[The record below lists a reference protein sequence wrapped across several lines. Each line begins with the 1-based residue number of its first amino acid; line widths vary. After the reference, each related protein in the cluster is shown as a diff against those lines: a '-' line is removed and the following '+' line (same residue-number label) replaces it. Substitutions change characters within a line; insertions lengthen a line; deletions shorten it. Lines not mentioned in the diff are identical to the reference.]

1 MSTIKI
7 SRAFKDISLS
17 FKRHPITNDIVV
29 LKNEA
34 AIKNSV
40 INLVRTVVGERFF
53 NNRLGTQIENS
64 YFELQTPEI
73 QIQLENEITSTLNNF
88 EPRIR
93 LNDVRIRFPADSNDL
108 EIGVVYDIVGLSVP
122 VQDITFIL
130 QPTRV

>member
-40 INLVRTVVGERFF
+40 INLVRTIVGERFF
-53 NNRLGTQIENS
+53 NRRLGTQIENS

-73 QIQLENEITSTLNNF
+73 QIELENQIGSTLNNF
-88 EPRIR
+88 EPRIALR
-93 LNDVRIRFPADSNDL
+93 DVRVRFPLDSNDL